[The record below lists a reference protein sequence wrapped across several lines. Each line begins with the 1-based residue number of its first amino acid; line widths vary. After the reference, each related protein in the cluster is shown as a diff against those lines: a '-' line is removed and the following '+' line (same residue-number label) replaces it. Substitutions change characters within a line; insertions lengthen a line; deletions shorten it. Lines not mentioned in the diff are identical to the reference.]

1 MLAAAPGGRY
11 VCLMRRVLWTAAA
24 LLVAAWLFSLVE
36 VVAAARRDTAAPADA
51 IVVMGAA
58 QYNGRPSPVFKA
70 RLDHAAGLFKRRF
83 APRLI
88 VAGGVGSGDSLS
100 EAEVGRRYLLAPGTD
115 TAAVVAIGTGR
126 STEPALRAAADWIH
140 ARGGHR
146 VILVSDGF
154 HMLRLGL
161 IARRLDL
168 LPLYS
173 PARRSPIASNRRLEL
188 TYLLAESVKAPLAFL
203 LTR

>member
-1 MLAAAPGGRY
+1 
-11 VCLMRRVLWTAAA
+11 
-24 LLVAAWLFSLVE
+24 
-36 VVAAARRDTAAPADA
+36 
-51 IVVMGAA
+51 MGAA

-70 RLDHAAGLFKRRF
+70 RLDHAAQLFRQHL

-88 VAGGVGSGDSLS
+88 VAGGTGSGDTVS
-100 EAEVGRRYLLAPGTD
+100 EADVGRRYLLTPGTD

-126 STEPALRAAADWIH
+126 ATEPELRAAADWIRAH
-140 ARGGHR
+140 GGHR

-161 IARRLDL
+161 IARRLGL
-168 LPLYS
+168 LPLSS
-173 PARRSPIASNRRLEL
+173 PARTSPIASNRRLEI
-188 TYLLAESVKAPLAFL
+188 TYLLAESIKAPLAFL

>member
-1 MLAAAPGGRY
+1 
-11 VCLMRRVLWTAAA
+11 MRRVLWTAAA
-24 LLVAAWLFSLVE
+24 LLMAAWIFSFVE
-36 VVAAARRDTAAPADA
+36 VVAAAKRDTAAPADA

-70 RLDHAAGLFKRRF
+70 RLDHAGDLLRRHL

-88 VAGGVGSGDSLS
+88 VAGGVGSGDTVS
-100 EAEVGRRYLLAPGTD
+100 EAEVGRRYLLQGGTD

-126 STEPALRAAADWIH
+126 STEPALHAAADWIR

-173 PARRSPIASNRRLEL
+173 PARTSPIASNRRLEI
-188 TYLLAESVKAPLAFL
+188 TYMLAESVKAPLAFL